1 MSTRFHDVSILHEY
15 MHGSLGTIFLFII
28 SPKTDKKIDKKNKH
42 DSMIWTHILKSDG
55 VFRQRHAR
63 ICQIY
68 SDVLMLSKIILGRDF
83 RLNSSQFYI

>member
-1 MSTRFHDVSILHEY
+1 
-15 MHGSLGTIFLFII
+15 
-28 SPKTDKKIDKKNKH
+28 
-42 DSMIWTHILKSDG
+42 MIWRTHILKSDG

-83 RLNSSQFYI
+83 RLNSTYSTAMNVLGRRYC